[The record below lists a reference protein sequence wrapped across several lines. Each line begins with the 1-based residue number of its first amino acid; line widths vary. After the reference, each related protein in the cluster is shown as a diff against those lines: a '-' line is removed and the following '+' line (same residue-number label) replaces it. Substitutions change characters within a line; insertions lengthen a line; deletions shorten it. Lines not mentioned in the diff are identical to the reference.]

1 MLKNLKIENLNVTLK
16 NAKESNHIIKNLSL
30 EIKEGE
36 LASLLGPS
44 GCGKTTL
51 LRTLAGLE
59 THQSG
64 TCSIGEKNI
73 FQLPAHK
80 RNIGLVFQDYA
91 LFPHLTVKENI
102 LIGLS
107 RNDYSQDLYQKL
119 IQMVKIDSL
128 ESRYPHQISGGQ
140 QQRVAIV
147 RSLVRAPDLIL
158 LDEPFSGLDAHLREE
173 MSNELR
179 SLFKDLNISAILVT
193 HDQKEA
199 FSFSDK
205 IGVMMNGELKQWS
218 TPFDLYHEPKLRAVA
233 EFIGETSFINIQK
246 DASGKLQSAFE
257 HFSIQNTFL
266 SEGFLMVR
274 PDDIVLLNDEETKI
288 ECIPAGT
295 VILKATLVHSEFRGP
310 TSLHTIKLKSGELIK
325 ALSPS
330 HQHFSLNKEINF
342 YVSMDRQIIFP

>member
-1 MLKNLKIENLNVTLK
+1 MNKNLVIKNLNVTLK
-16 NAKESNHIIKNLSL
+16 NSKESNHVIKNLNL

-59 THQSG
+59 THQAG
-64 TCSIGEKNI
+64 TCFIGEKNI
-73 FQLPAHK
+73 FQLNAHQ

-102 LIGLS
+102 LIGLKK
-107 RNDYSQDLYQKL
+107 NGYSHELYQKL
-119 IQMVKIDSL
+119 IHMVKIETF
-128 ESRYPHQISGGQ
+128 ESRYPHQLSGGQ

-147 RSLVRAPDLIL
+147 RSLVRSPDLIL

-179 SLFKDLNISAILVT
+179 ALFKELKTSALLVT

-246 DASGKLQSAFE
+246 DSAGNLTSAFE
-257 HFSIQNTFL
+257 HFPIDNTFI

-274 PDDIVLLNDEETKI
+274 PDDIVLLNPEETKI
-288 ECIPAGT
+288 ECIPQGT
-295 VILKATLVHSEFRGP
+295 VILKATLIHSEFRGP
-310 TSLHTIKLKSGELIK
+310 TSLHTIKLKSGEHIK

>member
-1 MLKNLKIENLNVTLK
+1 MQKNLNIENLNVTLK
-16 NAKESNHIIKNLSL
+16 NEKESNHVIKNLSL

-64 TCSIGEKNI
+64 TCFIGAKNI
-73 FQLPAHK
+73 FQLSAHK

-91 LFPHLTVKENI
+91 LFPHLSVRENI

-107 RNDYSQDLYQKL
+107 KKDFSQDLYLKL
-119 IQMVKIDSL
+119 IHMVKIEELQD
-128 ESRYPHQISGGQ
+128 RFPHQLSGGQ

-147 RSLVRAPDLIL
+147 RSLVRSPDLIL

-179 SLFKDLNISAILVT
+179 MLFKELNTSALLVT

-218 TPFDLYHEPKLRAVA
+218 TPFDLYHEPKLRSVA

-246 DASGKLQSAFE
+246 DASGKLISAFE
-257 HFSIQNTFL
+257 QFPIQNTL
-266 SEGFLMVR
+266 ISEGFLMVR
-274 PDDIVLLNDEETKI
+274 PDDIVLLNEEETKI
-288 ECIPAGT
+288 ECIPQGT
-295 VILKATLVHSEFRGP
+295 VLLKATLVHSEFRGP
-310 TSLHTIKLKSGELIK
+310 TSLHTIRLKTGELIK

-330 HQHFSLNKEINF
+330 HQHFFPNKEINF